1 MARRI
6 WLLAALL
13 ALCCVLYMVWGVRA
27 PWSFVIPFRGT
38 KLAALLLVGVSV
50 STATLI
56 FQTVSQNR
64 ILTPSIMGFD
74 ALYVFLLTS
83 AVFAFGGMN
92 LVQVP
97 PQVTFLVAA
106 FTLSVASMLLF
117 GTLLTKAQSDL
128 LRMILTGIIFG
139 ALFRSL
145 TSFLQRIIDPN
156 EFAMIQVASFAR
168 FTQIETD
175 LLALSAA
182 ITALVLARVWHLRH
196 RLDVLTLGRE
206 TAITLGEPPR
216 RLELEAL
223 FLIAILVSVS
233 TALVGPVAFLGL
245 LVVSIARL
253 VTPTEAHRY
262 LLPLT
267 ALIAAITLVGGQFL
281 MEHAFQ
287 LTTPLSVVID
297 LVGGL
302 VFLVLLLKGLKR

>member
-1 MARRI
+1 MARRV

-13 ALCCVLYMVWGVRA
+13 GLCCGLYMVWGARA
-27 PWSFVIPFRGT
+27 PWSFVLPFRGT
-38 KLAALLLVGVSV
+38 KLAALLLVGLCV
-50 STATLI
+50 STATLM
-56 FQTVSQNR
+56 FQTITQNR

-83 AVFAFGGMN
+83 AVFVLGGMTFV
-92 LVQVP
+92 LVP

-106 FTLSVASMLLF
+106 TALTFAALLLF
-117 GTLLTKAQSDL
+117 GTLLTTAQSDL

-145 TSFLQRIIDPN
+145 TSFLQRMIDPN
-156 EFAMIQVASFAR
+156 EFAVIQVASFAR

-175 LLALSAA
+175 LLALSSL
-182 ITALVLARVWHLRH
+182 ITAAVLARAWGLRH
-196 RLDVLTLGRE
+196 RLDVLCLGRG

-223 FLIAILVSVS
+223 ILIAILVSIS

-245 LVVSIARL
+245 LVVSLARL
-253 VTPTEAHRY
+253 ITPTETHRY
-262 LLPLT
+262 LFPSA
-267 ALIAAITLVGGQFL
+267 ALVAGITLVGGQLL
-281 MEHAFQ
+281 MERAFR

-297 LVGGL
+297 LIGGL
-302 VFLVLLLKGLKR
+302 VFLVLLLKGLRR

>member
-1 MARRI
+1 MAKRL

-13 ALCCVLYMVWGVRA
+13 ALCCALYMIWGARA
-27 PWSFVIPFRGT
+27 PWSFVLPFRGT
-38 KLAALLLVGVSV
+38 KLAALLLVSVSV
-50 STATLI
+50 STATLM
-56 FQTVSQNR
+56 FQTVTQNR

-83 AVFAFGGMN
+83 AVFALGGMT

-97 PQVTFLVAA
+97 PQTTFLVSA
-106 FTLSVASMLLF
+106 FTLSVVSILLF
-117 GTLLTKAQSDL
+117 GTLLTSAQSDL

-156 EFAMIQVASFAR
+156 EFAVVQVASFAR
-168 FTQIETD
+168 FTQLETD
-175 LLALSAA
+175 LLAFSAV

-196 RLDVLTLGRE
+196 RLDVLALGRG

-223 FLIAILVSVS
+223 ILIAILVSVS
-233 TALVGPVAFLGL
+233 TALVGPVTFLGL

-253 VTPTEAHRY
+253 VTPTETHRG
-262 LLPLT
+262 LLPSA
-267 ALIAAITLVGGQFL
+267 ALIAAVTLVGGQLL
-281 MEHAFQ
+281 MEHVFQ